1 MVVKPTRGRA
11 VVLTLALTLAA
22 SLFTL
27 ALLLVSTGT
36 AFAISQPEGDGEV
49 VTSNVYLRTEIGE
62 PWGLEDNDAAMDRVF
77 GEGNWEEEFFETVNT
92 GTGAGG
98 LFSSNVRFIFLDG
111 SDSGA
116 NALEAFLTANETAL
130 KNFVDQGGSLLLNS
144 APNEGDGL
152 SYDGRHIIYDG
163 GGYSTNV
170 VAADPAHAIFNG
182 PFTPAGTRYIGPS
195 FGHAFVEGAGLTPL
209 ILRTVDDTA
218 DGAGDSNAVVL
229 AEYSSGSGI
238 TVLGG
243 MTMSGF
249 HEPQP
254 NAQNLRANIIHY
266 AANFRNPCDD
276 PGAIQAQPNKVTR
289 GTAGDDVI
297 NGTEGSDT
305 INGGGG
311 DDTICGREGEN
322 TINGGTGND
331 QISSGGANDQ
341 ISGADGDDRISSG
354 GGDNQINGGIGN
366 DQISSGDGNDQIS
379 GADGDDFFSGGDGN
393 DRIKGDRGGDTLF
406 GVGGDDTL
414 DGGLGPDA
422 IDGGD
427 GTDKCSLGEV
437 SRDNCEL
444 AFGPNVNP

>member
-1 MVVKPTRGRA
+1 MVLKPTRGRA

-36 AFAISQPEGDGEV
+36 AFAISEPEGDGEV

-111 SDSGA
+111 SDMGA
-116 NALEAFLTANETAL
+116 NALEAFLTANEPAL
-130 KNFVDQGGSLLLNS
+130 KNFVEQGGHLLLNS

-152 SYDGRHIIYDG
+152 SYDGRQIIFSPDG
-163 GGYSTNV
+163 SVNTFSANV
-170 VAADPAHAIFNG
+170 VAADPLHPIFNG
-182 PFTPAGTRYIGPS
+182 PFTPAGTRYSGPY
-195 FGHAFVEGAGLTPL
+195 FGHALVEGPGLTPL

-229 AEYSSGSGI
+229 AEYSSGSGL
-238 TVLGG
+238 TVLGA
-243 MTMSGF
+243 MTMPGF

-266 AANFRNPCDD
+266 AGFRNPCDE
-276 PGAIQAQPNKVTR
+276 PGVIQAQPNKATR

-297 NGTEGSDT
+297 NGTEGPDT

-311 DDTICGREGEN
+311 NDTICSREG
-322 TINGGTGND
+322 ND
-331 QISSGGANDQ
+331 
-341 ISGADGDDRISSG
+341 
-354 GGDNQINGGIGN
+354 QINGGIGN
-366 DQISSGDGNDQIS
+366 DQISGGDGNDQIS
-379 GADGDDFFSGGDGN
+379 GADGDDSLKGGNGN
-393 DRIKGDRGGDTLF
+393 DRIVGDRGSDSLF
-406 GVGGDDTL
+406 GEGGDDTL
-414 DGGLGPDA
+414 DGGLGPDYIA
-422 IDGGD
+422 GGD
-427 GTDKCSLGEV
+427 GTDKCSLGENG
-437 SRDNCEL
+437 RDECEL
-444 AFGPNVNP
+444 AIGPNVNP